1 MPDLIERSYH
11 PILLSPGLI
20 KMAQTIVRTN
30 KSNHNPKKWKKIQVK
45 NSDKKIPQHKKACL
59 PVAKGLRQTRT
70 LRDIINGSA

>member
-1 MPDLIERSYH
+1 MEKD
-11 PILLSPGLI
+11 
-20 KMAQTIVRTN
+20 
-30 KSNHNPKKWKKIQVK
+30 QVK